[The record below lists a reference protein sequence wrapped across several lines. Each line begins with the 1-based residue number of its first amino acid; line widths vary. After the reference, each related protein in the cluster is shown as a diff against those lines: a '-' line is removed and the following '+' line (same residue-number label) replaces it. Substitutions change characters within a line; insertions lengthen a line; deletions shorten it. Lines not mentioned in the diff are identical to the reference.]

1 MNSVICIPLPASA
14 EQTERLLAL
23 QAAFAQVCNVL
34 APVAAQQRCWNRV
47 ALHHLMYRKLR
58 EQFPALG
65 SQMVCNAIYMVC
77 KMSRLIYQSADSPF
91 NLARM
96 GDRLLPSIRFDPLC
110 PVFFDSHTLSMK
122 AGQLSIFTLGGRMR
136 FALPLEPAQMLQFA
150 SHRVLEIS
158 LYRRAD
164 GVHELSF
171 SFEPLATAPAVVPA
185 PVALAARVRSAAVV
199 AAPRWPDYLHVETAS

>member
-1 MNSVICIPLPASA
+1 MNSVTRIPLTTTP

-23 QAAFAQVCNVL
+23 QAAFSEVCNVL
-34 APVAAQQRCWNRV
+34 SPVAAQQRCWNRV

-77 KMSRLIYQSADSPF
+77 KMSRLVYQGANSPF

-96 GDRLLPSIRFDPLC
+96 GDKLLPCIRFDPLC

-136 FALPLEPAQMLQFA
+136 FALPLKPAQMLQFA

-164 GVHELSF
+164 GMHELSF
-171 SFEPLATAPAVVPA
+171 SFEPLATAPAVVRA
-185 PVALAARVRSAAVV
+185 PVAPAAKARSAAV